1 MPPTSNYRPPPI
13 HQLINSIGTK
23 LTTTAELFA
32 GMFRK
37 TVNVFVGVN

>member
-1 MPPTSNYRPPPI
+1 MPPSSNYRPQPI
-13 HQLINSIGTK
+13 HQFINSIGTK
-23 LTTTAELFA
+23 LTSTAELFA